1 MSEKMMAVVVHAG
14 DEFAYEEVER
24 PVAGQGEI
32 ILKIEAAGICAADRK
47 IYSKNHPWQLPDPY
61 FPGHEYVGRVVEM
74 GEGAAERTG
83 LRMGDRAIAEILIPC
98 RECWFCQRGLY
109 THCDRPGVCVGSWAE
124 YMRIPAGAIVHKV
137 PDDLLPEQGV
147 LIEPLACSVHAVN
160 LARIGFADVVVV
172 SGLGAIGMGI
182 LQVARLKTPKVLVG
196 LDVDDGLLKIAA
208 QLGADRVFNP
218 LHHDVGGE
226 LRELTDG
233 RGPDIYIEASGSVAS
248 LRTGLEVLRK
258 VGRLVVFGVYGQE
271 ATLDFNLVS
280 EFKELEIV
288 GGHVSPNTYPP
299 AIDYLYEELID
310 WNVMVTHRFPLAEYQ
325 EAIGIKD
332 QPGVTS
338 IKTALIP

>member
-1 MSEKMMAVVVHAG
+1 MSEKMMAVVVHAD
-14 DEFAYEEVER
+14 DEFAYEAVER
-24 PVAGQGEI
+24 PVAGHGEI

-61 FPGHEYVGRVVEM
+61 VPGHEYVGRVMEM
-74 GEGAAERTG
+74 GEAAAERTG
-83 LRMGDRAIAEILIPC
+83 LDVGDRAIAEILIPC

-124 YMRIPAGAIVHKV
+124 YMRVPAGAILHKV
-137 PDDLLPEQGV
+137 PDALLSEQGV
-147 LIEPLACSVHAVN
+147 LIEPLACSLHAVN
-160 LARIGFADVVVV
+160 LAGIGFADVVVV

-182 LQVARLKTPKVLVG
+182 LQVARLKTPKLLVG
-196 LDVDDGLLKIAA
+196 LDVDDDLLKIAA

-248 LRTGLEVLRK
+248 LRTGLETLRK
-258 VGRLVVFGVYGQE
+258 AGRLVVFGVYGQE

-288 GGHVSPNTYPP
+288 GGHVSPNTYPL
-299 AIDYLYEELID
+299 AIHYLAEELVD
-310 WNVMVTHRFPLAEYQ
+310 WNIMLTHRFPLAEYQ
-325 EAIGIKD
+325 EAIRIKD

-338 IKTALIP
+338 IKTALFP